1 MRKRAVKESE
11 AFPELYGLTKRPKYT
26 REIHMLRIGRM
37 MERAERQAQEGYDA
51 GYNYSPWEYLC
62 GMCPACTEFGSI
74 KTNSNE
80 RYIPYESLGS
90 IRDLWDSSVHEICS
104 ICREFVGLS
113 QKYYGDVFNEM
124 GALSGPCPCHEL
136 SPRDAYYKTKEVL

>member
-1 MRKRAVKESE
+1 MKKRAVKESE

-37 MERAERQAQEGYDA
+37 IEKAEQQAQEDYDA

-62 GMCPACTEFGSI
+62 GMCPACSEFGI
-74 KTNSNE
+74 
-80 RYIPYESLGS
+80 ESS
-90 IRDLWDSSVHEICS
+90 SDDLWDISVHEICT
-104 ICREFVGLS
+104 ICRNFIGLTWS
-113 QKYYGDVFNEM
+113 KEEHLILD
-124 GALSGPCPCHEL
+124 APPCPCHEL

>member
-1 MRKRAVKESE
+1 MKKRAVKESE

-37 MERAERQAQEGYDA
+37 IEEAEQQAQEDYDA

-62 GMCPACTEFGSI
+62 KRCPACMDFRTDMDFRTE
-74 KTNSNE
+74 E
-80 RYIPYESLGS
+80 
-90 IRDLWDSSVHEICS
+90 SSVDNMWNNTVCEICT
-104 ICREFVGLS
+104 ICREFVGTELS
-113 QKYYGDVFNEM
+113 QHCASIPLAM
-124 GALSGPCPCHEL
+124 GQFGIRELPGPCPCHEL

>member
-1 MRKRAVKESE
+1 MKKRAVKESE

-62 GMCPACTEFGSI
+62 GMCPACPKFGTGGSI
-74 KTNSNE
+74 FDMWNS
-80 RYIPYESLGS
+80 ST
-90 IRDLWDSSVHEICS
+90 HEICT
-104 ICREFVGLS
+104 ICREFVGTESS
-113 QKYYGDVFNEM
+113 QHCASIPLAM
-124 GALSGPCPCHEL
+124 GQFGIRELPGPCPCHEL